1 MLKNI
6 YIVGIVFVSLV
17 IMAFTVD
24 FKKETIVEETSS
36 EELAEYEPI
45 VVLELFTS
53 QGCSSCP
60 PADVL
65 LNKVKKQYT
74 SEVFALSYHVDYWD
88 YIGWKDPFG
97 DAKFAQKQR
106 QYNIK
111 FRNNSNYTPQVVV
124 NGKEHFVG
132 SSSSKMYGKIGA
144 YKKQKSANSIQLM
157 NIESDDKKV
166 AFDYNVEGS
175 SAGKNLRAI
184 LVLDERTTEVRR
196 GENRNRTLKNSN
208 IVVAERSIELDENK
222 GHAAIAIPRIVKS
235 NEKVKLIVLVE
246 NASYDIT
253 GAVKSDIKS

>member
-17 IMAFTVD
+17 VMAFTVD

-208 IVVAERSIELDENK
+208 IVVAERSIELDKNK

-246 NASYDIT
+246 NATYDIT